1 MKRKIVVLLP
11 LAAAAALCTAW
22 IASSGTDEPLPSER
36 TVRTS
41 SEARTGEDKP
51 SEFSGSSPAP
61 SASAA
66 NEASRVEP
74 AAVSG
79 QATAPSGQAIGYA
92 SPLNIPLRLSANY
105 GELRGGHFHAGIDI
119 KTQGVIGKP
128 VFAMDD
134 GYVSRINVSPS
145 GFGKAL
151 YITHPD
157 GRMTVYGHLER
168 FTEPI
173 EAYVHELQY
182 ARKTFA
188 LDFAPPETR
197 FPVKRGERIGLSGNR
212 GSSGGPHLHL
222 EVREGAAQRPLNV
235 LARGFLKVPDT
246 IPPVVK
252 KLYYVS
258 VDTVQGIPLH
268 TVRLSLPVGRTASGG
283 YALPDTVPLPVT
295 ANGYFAVEAEE
306 KKNGTSN
313 PMGIYEAEVS
323 KDGEPCFSMTVD
335 RIGFELGR
343 YSYAVALYPESR
355 GTRNGVYRL
364 CALPNNPL
372 PIYGKDARRGMLSFE
387 EGRTHRMEITLG
399 DDCKNRST
407 LAFDVRLA
415 SAADGTD
422 EEQDRPS
429 GIPVRWNSDYR
440 YGGEGLWFAIPRGAL
455 YESIL
460 LRMQTKPR
468 PAYGYSPLYTVH
480 TPDVPLHKS
489 IRVSIDA
496 SELPEHLQSKA
507 LIGSIGA
514 DGRRSSAGGSW
525 KEGKVSTDTRSFGT
539 FYIAVDTVPPR
550 IAPAFKA
557 DADFGSRETIAV
569 KISDDFSGIGSYSAT
584 IDGQWA
590 LFELD
595 AKTGTLTHYFDDK
608 RWEKG
613 KTHELVLTVT
623 DTKGNRAVYKKSY
636 RR

>member
-1 MKRKIVVLLP
+1 M
-11 LAAAAALCTAW
+11 
-22 IASSGTDEPLPSER
+22 
-36 TVRTS
+36 
-41 SEARTGEDKP
+41 
-51 SEFSGSSPAP
+51 
-61 SASAA
+61 A

-74 AAVSG
+74 AAVSR

-188 LDFAPPETR
+188 IDFAPPETR

-268 TVRLSLPVGRTASGG
+268 TVRLSLPVGRMASGG
-283 YALPDTVPLPVT
+283 YALSDTVPLPVT
-295 ANGYFAVEAEE
+295 ASGYFAVEAEE

-399 DDCKNRST
+399 DDCKTARRSRST
-407 LAFDVRLA
+407 SASLRRTERTRNKTGPRASRCAGTATTATEAKASGSPFPGSALRVDSAAHANQTPTRLRILSAVYGPHAGRAAAQEHPDQHRRIRAARA
-415 SAADGTD
+415 SAKQGP
-422 EEQDRPS
+422 DR
-429 GIPVRWNSDYR
+429 
-440 YGGEGLWFAIPRGAL
+440 L
-455 YESIL
+455 
-460 LRMQTKPR
+460 
-468 PAYGYSPLYTVH
+468 
-480 TPDVPLHKS
+480 
-489 IRVSIDA
+489 
-496 SELPEHLQSKA
+496 
-507 LIGSIGA
+507 
-514 DGRRSSAGGSW
+514 GRRRRAAQLGRRFVERGQGEHRHPLFRNVLHSRRHRSAPHSSCLQGRRRLRV
-525 KEGKVSTDTRSFGT
+525 E
-539 FYIAVDTVPPR
+539 
-550 IAPAFKA
+550 
-557 DADFGSRETIAV
+557 ETIAV

-623 DTKGNRAVYKKSY
+623 DNKETGPSTKELQAVAARPAGK
-636 RR
+636 RREVGRLTATDERIKRRLPVPPGRVSRFRDRGREVGAEPSKQCSA